1 VVTVRIYLNLVQ
13 AQLAKS
19 LLDDYGIFC
28 ALWHENAHLYG
39 RAPFAMP
46 VRLCV
51 DEDQA
56 EQAIHILAGDL
67 ERLAQIEK
75 DEGASPAGIT
85 AGGLRDRT
93 PWELLAIAFYFLLPA
108 ICVLQIRYPVVV
120 GASAGAHYVITRL
133 TVAHFF
139 GWLAIAFAALLIV
152 TYFYMR
158 QAPHTDRNALV

>member
-1 VVTVRIYLNLVQ
+1 MVTVRIYLNLVQ

-51 DEDQA
+51 DEDQVGP
-56 EQAIHILAGDL
+56 AIHILAGDL
-67 ERLAQIEK
+67 EGLAQIEK
-75 DEGASPAGIT
+75 DAESAPVDIPADGA
-85 AGGLRDRT
+85 RDST

-108 ICVLQIRYPVVV
+108 ICVLQTNYSAVV
-120 GASAGAHYVITRL
+120 GSRFGARYVITRL
-133 TVAHFF
+133 AVAHF
-139 GWLAIAFAALLIV
+139 LAWFAVAFAASLVV
-152 TYFYMR
+152 TYFYIR
-158 QAPHTDRNALV
+158 RSSKATAAHE

>member
-39 RAPFAMP
+39 RAPFAVP

-56 EQAIHILAGDL
+56 EQAIHILAGDF

-75 DEGASPAGIT
+75 DAESATPAGIT
-85 AGGLRDRT
+85 AGGLRDRA
-93 PWELLAIAFYFLLPA
+93 PWELLAIAYYFLLPA
-108 ICVLQIRYPVVV
+108 ICVLQIRYPVVGTSV
-120 GASAGAHYVITRL
+120 RARYVITRL

-152 TYFYMR
+152 TYFYVR
-158 QAPHTDRNALV
+158 QAPRTET